1 MLKKEDQEVWQ
12 SIRAPEDLAERIAAA
27 RRAEEALLPMR
38 RMRVLRQ
45 ISAAAACLVLM
56 VGISAAWLGQRNDVA
71 VRYDGMP
78 VTEAAINIPEKELTV
93 LPDDFAFSVAPAAY
107 SVEGRAAR
115 TDAVIRIPLDL
126 TLDRETTLRFSGGD
140 VEILD
145 PETEALLST
154 DLCYT
159 TDRDVRIVW
168 ELPADAEGYVLE
180 LERAHQTDLLTLV
193 RDEESGWALRCEE
206 QSDEAGE

>member
-71 VRYDGMP
+71 VRYD
-78 VTEAAINIPEKELTV
+78 
-93 LPDDFAFSVAPAAY
+93 
-107 SVEGRAAR
+107 
-115 TDAVIRIPLDL
+115 
-126 TLDRETTLRFSGGD
+126 
-140 VEILD
+140 
-145 PETEALLST
+145 
-154 DLCYT
+154 
-159 TDRDVRIVW
+159 
-168 ELPADAEGYVLE
+168 
-180 LERAHQTDLLTLV
+180 
-193 RDEESGWALRCEE
+193 
-206 QSDEAGE
+206 